1 MKLKE
6 IENARVILTISCQ
19 CGLPVGGGVTKK
31 NRKMGKHRFLRRVVV
46 LTGALPVPAAGTCGA
61 AGAPGGIQGVPA
73 SEAGGGTVP
82 PAAQYD
88 LIADLLDANKV
99 KVYADMLKS
108 DKHTIVGI
116 QVR

>member
-6 IENARVILTISCQ
+6 IENPGHPYDFV
-19 CGLPVGGGVTKK
+19 PVWVAGRGWSDQKK
-31 NRKMGKHRFLRRVVV
+31 SKMGKHRFLRRVVV

-82 PAAQYD
+82 SCP
-88 LIADLLDANKV
+88 I
-99 KVYADMLKS
+99 
-108 DKHTIVGI
+108 
-116 QVR
+116 

>member
-1 MKLKE
+1 M
-6 IENARVILTISCQ
+6 
-19 CGLPVGGGVTKK
+19 
-31 NRKMGKHRFLRRVVV
+31 
-46 LTGALPVPAAGTCGA
+46 TGALPVPAAGTCGA

-88 LIADLLDANKV
+88 LIADLLDANKF